1 MVAADLKLL
10 NVLLG
15 LSSHSGK
22 FACIYCEGEIGMESG
37 RLRTFGSCVKN
48 NMDYVASGSKSSTMQ
63 RYFNCINMPLLR
75 MDSDM
80 EVMDALPP
88 PELHLMMGAVNLQLE
103 VIYNYLVMLGQ
114 DEMLWAW
121 CSQHGITRRGMCN
134 EILN

>member
-1 MVAADLKLL
+1 
-10 NVLLG
+10 
-15 LSSHSGK
+15 
-22 FACIYCEGEIGMESG
+22 MESG
-37 RLRTFGSCVKN
+37 RLHTFGSCVNN
-48 NMDYVASGSKSSTMQ
+48 NMEYVASASMTSTMQ

-103 VIYNYLVMLGQ
+103 VIYNYLAILGQ
-114 DEMLWAW
+114 DEMLWAY

>member
-1 MVAADLKLL
+1 
-10 NVLLG
+10 
-15 LSSHSGK
+15 
-22 FACIYCEGEIGMESG
+22 MESG

-48 NMDYVASGSKSSTMQ
+48 NMDYVAPGSKSSTMQ

-88 PELHLMMGAVNLQLE
+88 PKLHLMMGAVALHLE
-103 VIYNYLVMLGQ
+103 VIYNYLAMLGQ
-114 DEMLWAW
+114 DEVPWAW
-121 CSQHGITRRGMCN
+121 CSQHGISRRGMWN

>member
-1 MVAADLKLL
+1 MELLELQELDFVGAADMKLL

-15 LSSHSGK
+15 LSSHSSK

-37 RLRTFGSCVKN
+37 RLHTFGSCVKN
-48 NMDYVASGSKSSTMQ
+48 NMDYVASGSKSSTMK

-88 PELHLMMGAVNLQLE
+88 PKIHLMMGAVTLQLE
-103 VIYNYLVMLGQ
+103 VVYNYLAMLGQ
-114 DEMLWAW
+114 DEMLWVW
-121 CSQHGITRRGMCN
+121 YSNMV
-134 EILN
+134 